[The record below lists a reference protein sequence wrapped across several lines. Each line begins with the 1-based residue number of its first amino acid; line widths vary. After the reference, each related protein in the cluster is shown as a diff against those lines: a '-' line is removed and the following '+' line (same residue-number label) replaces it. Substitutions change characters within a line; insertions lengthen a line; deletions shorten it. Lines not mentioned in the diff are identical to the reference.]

1 MTVQVAIIVMSNEV
15 LVTRMVTVIFIVIVS
30 VILTENVYMA
40 ATGAVLV
47 TVMVMSDDCTV
58 DFIGDCYV

>member
-1 MTVQVAIIVMSNEV
+1 MSNEV
-15 LVTRMVTVIFIVIVS
+15 LVTLMVTIIFIVIVS